1 MVNFLIQM
9 WMVANC
15 IGNEMGR
22 VVVPSGVCVEPK
34 FGLAFTAN
42 GTYAR
47 VRNTCDSAN
56 FQTEIRCDAGS
67 GCCQVPGVTVSM
79 NITESYLEVSKNETR
94 PGYQYGS
101 PLPKPSAGRTFVC
114 TEQLI

>member
-1 MVNFLIQM
+1 
-9 WMVANC
+9 MVANC